1 MTTFISALL
10 SLGCFILVVK
20 AIERD
25 TYSVQSKSADEQSDI
40 DFITISTQLDYI
52 NELKDKIQNIEN
64 MITEIEICQ
73 PEERATAINI
83 SMPTNNAGIQI
94 IANNSSDDILDLLHK
109 ERQRLRFSL
118 ADEIKNLQY
127 RCNGNDNGNIEDLN
141 RGGTK

>member
-1 MTTFISALL
+1 MTFISALL
-10 SLGCFILVVK
+10 TLGCFILVFK
-20 AIERD
+20 AIARD
-25 TYSVQSKSADEQSDI
+25 THSVQSKSADEHSDI

>member
-1 MTTFISALL
+1 MTTFISAIL

-25 TYSVQSKSADEQSDI
+25 THTTDNKTTDKHDDI
-40 DFITISTQLDYI
+40 DFVTISEQLEHL
-52 NELKDKIQNIEN
+52 NELKDNLQSIED

-83 SMPTNNAGIQI
+83 SMPTNNTGIQI
-94 IANNSSDDILDLLHK
+94 VANNSSDEVLKLLHK
-109 ERQRLRFSL
+109 ERQKLRSSL
-118 ADEIKNLQY
+118 TNEIKNLQY

-141 RGGTK
+141 RGGAK

>member
-1 MTTFISALL
+1 MTFISALL
-10 SLGCFILVVK
+10 TLGCFILVFK
-20 AIERD
+20 AIARD
-25 TYSVQSKSADEQSDI
+25 THSVQSKSADEQSDI

-127 RCNGNDNGNIEDLN
+127 RCNGNDNGSIEDLN
-141 RGGTK
+141 REVAK

>member
-1 MTTFISALL
+1 MTFISALL
-10 SLGCFILVVK
+10 TLGCFILVFK
-20 AIERD
+20 AIARD
-25 TYSVQSKSADEQSDI
+25 THSVQSKSADEQSDI

-52 NELKDKIQNIEN
+52 NDLKDKIQNIED

>member
-1 MTTFISALL
+1 MTTFISILF

-25 TYSVQSKSADEQSDI
+25 THTTDNKTTDKHDDI
-40 DFITISTQLDYI
+40 DFVTISEQLEHL
-52 NELKDKIQNIEN
+52 NELKDNLQSIED

-83 SMPTNNAGIQI
+83 SMPTNYTGIQI
-94 IANNSSDDILDLLHK
+94 VANNSSDEVLKLLHK
-109 ERQRLRFSL
+109 ERQKLRSSL
-118 ADEIKNLQY
+118 TNEIKNLQY

-141 RGGTK
+141 RGGAK

>member
-1 MTTFISALL
+1 MTFISALL
-10 SLGCFILVVK
+10 TLGCFILVFK
-20 AIERD
+20 AIARD

-52 NELKDKIQNIEN
+52 NDLKDKIQNIEN

>member
-1 MTTFISALL
+1 MTTFISVLF
-10 SLGCFILVVK
+10 SIGCFILVFK

-25 TYSVQSKSADEQSDI
+25 AHSVQNKATDKHDDI
-40 DFITISTQLDYI
+40 DFVTISEQIDHL
-52 NELKDKIQNIEN
+52 NELKDNLQSIED

-83 SMPTNNAGIQI
+83 SMPTNNTGIQI
-94 IANNSSDDILDLLHK
+94 IANNSSDDILALLHK
-109 ERQRLRFSL
+109 ERKRLRFSL
-118 ADEIKNLQY
+118 SDEIKNLQY